1 MKKSLYLF
9 VFTFF
14 FAGVFITCEKDMAT
28 SPGDSTGVGGSTAR
42 MTLSGNYL
50 YVVNNSEL
58 QTYDVT
64 NPSQALLLSSQNV
77 GWNIET
83 IFPYRDKLFIGSQTG
98 MFVFDNSNPKK
109 PVLQGQAQH
118 FRACDP
124 VVADDDYAYVTLRS
138 ANNGCGGTLNQLNIY
153 NISGVKVLTP
163 TLVSSLVMPEPNGLG
178 NTGNTLYICMGEV
191 GLNVIDITDKTK
203 PKVIK
208 TIDDDEI
215 YIDVI
220 PYGNVLVAYVQGGI
234 VLFDIS
240 NPVNPVKLSTNKN

>member
-1 MKKSLYLF
+1 MKKSLYFLILCVFGAAIF
-9 VFTFF
+9 VS
-14 FAGVFITCEKDMAT
+14 CNK
-28 SPGDSTGVGGSTAR
+28 GDSASSNPVGAGGSTAR
-42 MTLSGNYL
+42 MTLVGNYL
-50 YVVNNSEL
+50 YVVNNAEL

-138 ANNGCGGTLNQLNIY
+138 TNNGCGGTLNQLNIY
-153 NISGVKVLTP
+153 NIAGVKVMTP
-163 TLVSSLVMPEPNGLG
+163 SLVSTLVMPEPHGVG
-178 NTGNTLYICMGEV
+178 NKGNTLYVCMGEV
-191 GLNVIDITDKTK
+191 GLNVIDVADKTK

-208 TIDDDEI
+208 TIDDDEN

-220 PYGNVLVAYVQGGI
+220 PYEDVLIAYVQGGI

-240 NPVNPVKLSTNKN
+240 NPVNPVKVSTIKS